1 MAIWSDIPRPT
12 VRRLSLYLREL
23 ERIAA
28 QGTTTTSS
36 SSMAQSLGV
45 TDVQVRRDL
54 GCLGQT
60 GKPGVGYQVA
70 PLTHRI
76 REALS
81 LNRSWNVIIVG
92 AGRIGRALM
101 AYPSFAGLGFK
112 IVVAVDCD
120 ASVVG
125 TTVAGTEVKHLDNLP
140 SLVREH
146 EIDLAVLAVP
156 HDVAQGI
163 AEQIIDA
170 GIDGI
175 LNFTPATLHVP
186 VPVERID
193 LSRSLEQLA
202 FEVAAFR
209 NQKPDQDVAATAS

>member
-1 MAIWSDIPRPT
+1 MVAK
-12 VRRLSLYLREL
+12 
-23 ERIAA
+23 
-28 QGTTTTSS
+28 GTTTTSS
-36 SSMAQSLGV
+36 SSLAQSLGV

-60 GKPGVGYQVA
+60 GKPGVGYHVA
-70 PLTHRI
+70 SLTQRI

-112 IVVAVDCD
+112 IVAAVDRD
-120 ASVVG
+120 PAVVG
-125 TTVAGTEVKHLDNLP
+125 STFASTQIGHFDDLP
-140 SLVREH
+140 SLITQHQAE
-146 EIDLAVLAVP
+146 LAVLAVP
-156 HDVAQGI
+156 QDVAQDI
-163 AEQIIDA
+163 AERVVEA
-170 GIDGI
+170 GIEGI
-175 LNFTPATLHVP
+175 LNFTPTTLHVS

-209 NQKPDQDVAATAS
+209 DQQSDQDVAATAS